1 MFHMRANIVAMGV
14 IGAAL
19 LLPELAQAEQTGH
32 ASWYALHSRT
42 ASGEMMNPSAMTAAH
57 RSLPFGTK
65 VVVENLNNGKAVVV
79 RINDRGPF
87 IKGRIIDVSKAAAS
101 VLGMLGSGTAR
112 VKVSTSGG
120 SSLKVA
126 AKEESPVKVATA
138 TTKMESASGDKS
150 AKVEDA
156 PVKSAKMEGAHASKP
171 VKVAA
176 KSSKPTKVASA
187 SRGKST
193 KTAKASSKAAK
204 IVTASAGKRSGKS
217 ETRVAG
223 LMKSSRDIK
232 RVACSC
238 RLAQDLCRGFAQ
250 RFAQG
255 GCGRF
260 QGARQEPPWPSQGR
274 CRPGLVR
281 QPLWRLRAQRELHQL
296 ALQSHGRPEGRPSP
310 HAQTPGQGPAF
321 DFRSKRLAG

>member
-1 MFHMRANIVAMGV
+1 MFQMRANIVAMGV

-65 VVVENLNNGKAVVV
+65 VLVENLSNGKAVVV

-112 VKVSTSGG
+112 VKVSASGG

-150 AKVEDA
+150 AKAESTPVGEVRQDGRRPCQQARQGRSQVEQA
-156 PVKSAKMEGAHASKP
+156 GQGRKRL
-171 VKVAA
+171 
-176 KSSKPTKVASA
+176 
-187 SRGKST
+187 SRQVHEDRKGLEQ
-193 KTAKASSKAAK
+193 
-204 IVTASAGKRSGKS
+204 GCEDRD
-217 ETRVAG
+217 RV
-223 LMKSSRDIK
+223 SRQTLGQERNARRRPDEVEP
-232 RVACSC
+232 RHQARRLSC
-238 RLAQDLCRGFAQ
+238 LLAQDLCRGFAQ

-260 QGARQEPPWPSQGR
+260 QGVRQAPPQPGQEH
-274 CRPGLVR
+274 RPGLVR
-281 QPLWRLRAQRELHQL
+281 QPLWRFRA
-296 ALQSHGRPEGRPSP
+296 
-310 HAQTPGQGPAF
+310 
-321 DFRSKRLAG
+321 